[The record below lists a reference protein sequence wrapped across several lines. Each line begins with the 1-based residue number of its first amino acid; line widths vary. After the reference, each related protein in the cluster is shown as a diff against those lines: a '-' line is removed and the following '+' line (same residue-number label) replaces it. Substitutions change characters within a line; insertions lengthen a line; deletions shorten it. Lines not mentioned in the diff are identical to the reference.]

1 MYLKLY
7 VVDLVL
13 LVTYSK
19 WKLNNGSFESIGNIL
34 GKAACAI
41 IDAPYISFME

>member
-7 VVDLVL
+7 VVGLVL

-19 WKLNNGSFESIGNIL
+19 WKLNNGSFESIGNVL
-34 GKAACAI
+34 SKAACAI
-41 IDAPYISFME
+41 IDTPYINFTE